1 MGGGF
6 TSWGLAVPGSRGSG
20 GHPVEDRVSA
30 PPTWWKAEAQVDEQF
45 GEAIRSGTLGVR
57 HGDGRVVPSDSGP
70 RARARNADR
79 DPGLPLFAAPGLVL
93 LAALAIFAGYR
104 WLNLFPNRSLQ
115 PTSLLFAL
123 AVAPATFA
131 LTRHVHAPQ
140 VPGTRVVARAC
151 AGTVLVLGL
160 TVAVDHIALL
170 SRVLGVTSLV
180 LAVALVSLVVASERH
195 RRSVAPRPAAG
206 GQGRPE
212 YLSSLGLTDDS
223 RPAPAGPDLHPPR
236 HVLPETRTP
245 CSSSS
250 PSTA

>member
-1 MGGGF
+1 
-6 TSWGLAVPGSRGSG
+6 
-20 GHPVEDRVSA
+20 
-30 PPTWWKAEAQVDEQF
+30 VDEQF
-45 GEAIRSGTLGVR
+45 SEAIRSGILGVQ
-57 HGDGRVVPSDSGP
+57 HGDGRAVPSDSGP
-70 RARARNADR
+70 RARPAARARIADR

-104 WLNLFPNRSLQ
+104 WLNLFPNGSLR

-140 VPGTRVVARAC
+140 VPGARVVARAC

-195 RRSVAPRPAAG
+195 RRPAA
-206 GQGRPE
+206 P
-212 YLSSLGLTDDS
+212 TD
-223 RPAPAGPDLHPPR
+223 
-236 HVLPETRTP
+236 
-245 CSSSS
+245 
-250 PSTA
+250 